1 MKRLRHSDPGN
12 RDCRLNAI
20 PFDAICSRVAVH
32 SFRAAVALGA
42 WKSGQEQAMKRI
54 DVVVIG
60 LGIIGSA
67 AGCQLSRSG
76 AVVPG
81 IEAGS
86 PAHAGT

>member
-1 MKRLRHSDPGN
+1 
-12 RDCRLNAI
+12 
-20 PFDAICSRVAVH
+20 
-32 SFRAAVALGA
+32 
-42 WKSGQEQAMKRI
+42 MKRI

-67 AGCQLSRSG
+67 AGCQLSQSG